1 MQSTFSKQVAY
12 NQRVIDAEQSIA
24 GINCGV
30 PHFLEDM
37 TADEPVFV
45 CINSSEEMKRE
56 EQALAGQLW
65 IQGDRQMT
73 ATNVPAPGMA
83 NTRNSALLSAAAEA
97 VSWNHASQPDEG
109 RKGQRIIIFPRDL
122 PQLEEFLTSTD
133 PNVDPEDGHPIA
145 YETIL
150 RESAKYDTSPIFVK
164 EDSEFV
170 TNDPVL
176 STNVPEWLAKSR
188 QVATGGRRR
197 VLEDG
202 RDVMDSSDE
211 DDPLM
216 EPDKETG
223 MYTAGMDPKAGP
235 IHLSHV
241 QAMTQRFYGKAIR
254 AAGFPE
260 PPQNVR
266 LSTEAQTMEEAEAAI
281 TRSRAVIAS
290 ASLMSGSKAAG
301 VPADNPTKGQQ
312 VPNFPIVPYS
322 GDGSRAGGFRGVVGS
337 GSNGDTCV
345 AQGNPSLKPG
355 S

>member
-83 NTRNSALLSAAAEA
+83 NTRDSALLSAAAEA
-97 VSWNHASQPDEG
+97 VSWNHASQPDTDRE
-109 RKGQRIIIFPRDL
+109 GQRIIIFPKDL
-122 PQLEEFLTSTD
+122 TQLEEFLTSTD
-133 PNVDPEDGHPIA
+133 PNVDPDDGHPIA

-150 RESAKYDTSPIFVK
+150 RESAKYKTPPLFVM
-164 EDSEFV
+164 ENSEYV

-176 STNVPEWLAKSR
+176 SASVPEWLAKSR
-188 QVATGGRRR
+188 QAATGRRRR

-202 RDVMDSSDE
+202 ADVLNSSDE
-211 DDPLM
+211 DD
-216 EPDKETG
+216 DKMVADEEHG
-223 MYTAGMDPKAGP
+223 MYTAGMDPEAGP
-235 IHLSHV
+235 IYLSSA
-241 QAMTQRFYGKAIR
+241 QAATQRFFGKAIR

-260 PPQNVR
+260 PPVSFR
-266 LSTEAQTMEEAEAAI
+266 LSTDAHTEAED
-281 TRSRAVIAS
+281 S
-290 ASLMSGSKAAG
+290 SGL
-301 VPADNPTKGQQ
+301 V
-312 VPNFPIVPYS
+312 
-322 GDGSRAGGFRGVVGS
+322 
-337 GSNGDTCV
+337 
-345 AQGNPSLKPG
+345 
-355 S
+355 